1 MVHGVDI
8 GEVEQELLEDLWQH
22 QMEGRP
28 LPESLP
34 AQVKE
39 YHFAERGWLAQGTLT
54 LTEAGQVLARR
65 AIRRHRLAERLLADL
80 MGTGRERAEET
91 EEDACVLEHSLI
103 EGLDE
108 KVCAFLGHPRVCP
121 HGHPIPEGDCC
132 KKASQ
137 TVDPVVLAL
146 SQIRAGEGGTI
157 AYLSTHESGDL
168 QKFLSMGI
176 HPGDPIAVVRQTP
189 SIVFRCGHS
198 QFAVDRHMADQ
209 VYVRRDT

>member
-1 MVHGVDI
+1 MGHGTDLT
-8 GEVEQELLEDLWQH
+8 ESEQEILEDLWQH
-22 QMEGRP
+22 QVEGRP
-28 LPESLP
+28 FPEGL
-34 AQVKE
+34 AGEVVNH
-39 YHFAERGWLAQGTLT
+39 HFAEKGWIAAGELK

-80 MGTGRERAEET
+80 MGSGQDRA

-121 HGHPIPEGDCC
+121 HGHPIPEGECC
-132 KKASQ
+132 KKTGRA
-137 TVDPVVLAL
+137 VDAVVLSLAHL
-146 SQIRAGEGGTI
+146 KAGEDGTI
-157 AYLSTHESGDL
+157 AYLSTHEGGDL
-168 QKFLSMGI
+168 QKFLSMGV
-176 HPGDPIAVVRQTP
+176 HPGDPITVVRQTP

-198 QFAVDRHMADQ
+198 QFAIDRHMAEQ